1 MKMYK
6 KTLEKTLKI
15 LLEQKY
21 TKLLIEASIFKTKVM
36 TLEILRQPKT
46 IKNEENIPFT
56 TT

>member
-1 MKMYK
+1 MYK